1 MEKFCATSD
10 VKYTAGVDLSLQ
22 SAGLTSN
29 AFPEVLAPPATTNS
43 HTGVSTNSVLSRTS
57 VATNKDTKYTPH
69 RCALRTTY
77 GREELKTFVYDNVN
91 LPLPLFLLSSH
102 THLDSKIVKVP
113 LVVPD
118 NQINSQ
124 KIVCAADSDDI
135 VASTEEVAK
144 FKVGQ
149 KVRITDEKFKGLR
162 GNIARYQS
170 LRRVGI
176 TINGLLMV
184 CTVYV
189 QSAFVEKLFLN
200 YRI

>member
-29 AFPEVLAPPATTNS
+29 AFPEVLASPATTNS
-43 HTGVSTNSVLSRTS
+43 HTGVSTNNVLSRTS
-57 VATNKDTKYTPH
+57 VDTNKDTKYTPH

-144 FKVGQ
+144 FKSGQ
-149 KVRITDEKFKGLR
+149 KVQTIDGKFNGVV
-162 GNIARYQS
+162 GVVARYHSQQ
-170 LRRVGI
+170 RAGI
-176 TINGLLMV
+176 VIDGLL
-184 CTVYV
+184 
-189 QSAFVEKLFLN
+189 QRARRLFRAHLLKN
-200 YRI
+200 YF

>member
-43 HTGVSTNSVLSRTS
+43 HTGVSTNNVLSRTS
-57 VATNKDTKYTPH
+57 VDTNKDTKFTPH

-91 LPLPLFLLSSH
+91 LPLPLFLLSSY
-102 THLDSKIVKVP
+102 TPWQQDCQ
-113 LVVPD
+113 VVPD
-118 NQINSQ
+118 NQIDSQ
-124 KIVCAADSDDI
+124 KIVCTADSDDI
-135 VASTEEVAK
+135 VAPTEEIAK

-149 KVRITDEKFKGLR
+149 KMQTIDGKFNGVV
-162 GNIARYQS
+162 GVIARYHSQQ
-170 LRRVGI
+170 RAGI
-176 TINGLLMV
+176 VIDGLLQCAQRM
-184 CTVYV
+184 CR
-189 QSAFVEKLFLN
+189 ARLLRK
-200 YRI
+200 

>member
-43 HTGVSTNSVLSRTS
+43 HTGVSTNNVLSRTS
-57 VATNKDTKYTPH
+57 VDTNKDTKFTPH

-77 GREELKTFVYDNVN
+77 GREELKTFAYDNVN

-124 KIVCAADSDDI
+124 KIVCAADSDDT

-144 FKVGQ
+144 FKSGQ

-189 QSAFVEKLFLN
+189 QSAFVEN
-200 YRI
+200 I